1 MDMKATTTNWGSGA
15 RVGLAAV
22 VLAGTVLSACVDK
35 PASASNRSGPD
46 NEALIAS
53 PNGPG
58 GDMGHQ
64 LGELR
69 RMIRAKYGVALPP
82 MPIPV
87 NNPQSEKKIE
97 LGEALF
103 FDPNLSACGTIA
115 CGSCHI
121 PEKGFSDGQQ
131 ISDGCAGATGRRN
144 SNTVYL
150 GGFLSH
156 MFWDGRVQSLEEQA
170 LGPVVDNAEMA
181 NIWDNVL
188 AYLRTGLHKATGK
201 QFPSAK
207 RYYQREFDKV
217 FDGEISTTTVTKA
230 IASYERTVNSFGS
243 PYDQWVQGND
253 RALDDAQKAG
263 MLVFF
268 GRGQCADC
276 HAPPLFT
283 DSDFHNL
290 AVPNAGFETAAK
302 FPFNAQIC
310 GGIRADADP
319 GRGEVAFLR
328 SSCSD
333 LGRFKTPTLRNLAES
348 GPYMHN
354 GVFASIDDSV
364 AHFEKLALGTAPPVV
379 GTVDPLVAKG
389 KILFGAGGG
398 QPDDLK
404 NMAEFLKALTGSQLR
419 SPPSGIAPPR

>member
-1 MDMKATTTNWGSGA
+1 MDRAITTGGCGKW
-15 RVGLAAV
+15 VGWTLAAMAS
-22 VLAGTVLSACVDK
+22 VLVGCVTDPSAESE
-35 PASASNRSGPD
+35 PN
-46 NEALIAS
+46 NEILAAS
-53 PNGPG
+53 PTGTG
-58 GDMGHQ
+58 GSIDRQ
-64 LGELR
+64 LGDLR
-69 RMIRAKYGVALPP
+69 RMIRSNYGVALPS

-87 NNPQSEKKIE
+87 NNPQSDKKIA

-115 CGSCHI
+115 CASCHI

-131 ISDGCAGATGRRN
+131 ISDGCSGATGRRN
-144 SNTVYL
+144 SNTVYG

-156 MFWDGRVQSLEEQA
+156 AFWDGRVQSLEQQA
-170 LGPVVDNAEMA
+170 LGPVVDGAEMA
-181 NIWDNVL
+181 NTWDNVL
-188 AYLRTGLHKATGK
+188 AYLQTGTQKGLGK
-201 QFPSAK
+201 QFPGARS
-207 RYYQREFDKV
+207 YYQRAFGKV
-217 FDGEISTTTVTKA
+217 FGGEMSTTTVSKA
-230 IASYERTVNSFGS
+230 IASYERTVNTFGS

-253 RALDDAQKAG
+253 RALGDAQQKG

-268 GRGQCADC
+268 GRGQCVGC

-290 AVPNAGFETAAK
+290 AVPNAGFESPAK
-302 FPFNAQIC
+302 FPFNADIC

-333 LGRFKTPTLRNLAES
+333 LGKFKSPTLRNLTES

-354 GVFASIDDSV
+354 GVFATLDDSV
-364 AHFEKLALGTAPPVV
+364 AHFEKLAQGAALPVV
-379 GTVDPLVAKG
+379 GTLDPLVAKG
-389 KILFGAGGG
+389 TILFGRGGG

-404 NMAEFLKALTGSQLR
+404 NMTEFLKALNGSQMQ
-419 SPPSGIAPPR
+419 SPKGGVAPPK

>member
-1 MDMKATTTNWGSGA
+1 MKEATTIWGSGA
-15 RVGLAAV
+15 RVGLASMV
-22 VLAGTVLSACVDK
+22 VAATVLSACVDK
-35 PASASNRSGPD
+35 PASASNPSRQD
-46 NEALIAS
+46 KVALS
-53 PNGPG
+53 TSSNGPG
-58 GDMGHQ
+58 GEMGRQ

-69 RMIRAKYGVALPP
+69 RMIRTKYGVAPPP
-82 MPIPV
+82 MPAPV
-87 NNPQSEKKIE
+87 NNPQSDRASE

-150 GGFLSH
+150 GGFLSD

-170 LGPVVDNAEMA
+170 LGPVVDGAEMA
-181 NIWDNVL
+181 NTWDSVV
-188 AYLRTGLHKATGK
+188 AYLRNGLHKATGK

-217 FDGEISTTTVTKA
+217 FDGEISTTTVSKA
-230 IASYERTVNSFGS
+230 IASYERTVNTFGS

-253 RALDDAQKAG
+253 RALNDAQEVG

-283 DSDFHNL
+283 DS
-290 AVPNAGFETAAK
+290 
-302 FPFNAQIC
+302 
-310 GGIRADADP
+310 
-319 GRGEVAFLR
+319 
-328 SSCSD
+328 
-333 LGRFKTPTLRNLAES
+333 
-348 GPYMHN
+348 
-354 GVFASIDDSV
+354 
-364 AHFEKLALGTAPPVV
+364 
-379 GTVDPLVAKG
+379 
-389 KILFGAGGG
+389 
-398 QPDDLK
+398 
-404 NMAEFLKALTGSQLR
+404 
-419 SPPSGIAPPR
+419 

>member
-1 MDMKATTTNWGSGA
+1 MRKATMNCGMGG
-15 RVGLAAV
+15 RLGIAAMLV
-22 VLAGTVLSACVDK
+22 FTSALGACVDR
-35 PASASNRSGPD
+35 PASASSAAGD
-46 NEALIAS
+46 DSEALRAS
-53 PNGPG
+53 SNGPG
-58 GDMGHQ
+58 GGVGRQ
-64 LGELR
+64 LDGLR
-69 RMIRAKYGVALPP
+69 ARIRAKYGVALPT

-87 NNPQSEKKIE
+87 NNPQSDKKVE

-103 FDPNLSACGTIA
+103 FDPNLSGCGTIA

-150 GGFLSH
+150 GAFLSH

-170 LGPVVDNAEMA
+170 LGPVVDGAEMA

-188 AYLRTGLHKATGK
+188 AYLQTGQHKGSGK

-207 RYYQREFDKV
+207 RYYERAFGKV
-217 FDGEISTTTVTKA
+217 FGGEISTTTVTKA
-230 IASYERTVNSFGS
+230 IASYERTVTTFGS
-243 PYDQWVQGND
+243 PYDLWVQGND
-253 RALDDAQKAG
+253 RALDDAQKKG

-302 FPFNAQIC
+302 FPSNAQIC

-319 GRGEVAFLR
+319 GRGEVGFLR

-333 LGRFKTPTLRNLAES
+333 LGKFKTPTLRNLTES

-354 GVFASIDDSV
+354 GVFATIDDAV
-364 AHFEKLALGTAPPVV
+364 AHFEKLALGTASPVV
-379 GTVDPLVAKG
+379 GAADPLVAKG

-398 QPDDLK
+398 QPDDLE
-404 NMAEFLKALTGSQLR
+404 NMTEFLKALTGTQMP
-419 SPPSGIAPPR
+419 SPQGGIAPPK